1 MKLMA
6 LLRLTRMEHSAM
18 LVIAVLAAEM
28 IAGKLPGAWILL
40 LSFIS
45 PVFISMS
52 SFAVNDYFDLE
63 VDRINN
69 RKRPLV
75 TGEIKPTD
83 AIYITIL
90 SMLVGLAASAL
101 INWEVFVI
109 ALVFGTLA
117 LLYSYK
123 LKGVAFVGN
132 SYIAF
137 SMAIPFIYGSYVVS
151 GTLGDGIILI
161 FCMIFFS
168 GLAREIHGTIRDM
181 EGDSKA
187 RRIRSLPRIIGKM
200 SSAAIS
206 LLLYLIAIAI
216 SVYMFFKISPFKMN
230 PIYAMPIAITD
241 IMLAYTGIG
250 FLIKSD
256 RKFYDL
262 ARNLSLIAMG
272 LALLAIL
279 LAPI

>member
-1 MKLMA
+1 MRLMA

-28 IAGKLPGAWILL
+28 IAGRLPGAWILI
-40 LSFIS
+40 LSIVS

-63 VDRINN
+63 VDRMNN

-75 TGEIKPTD
+75 TGDMKPSD
-83 AIYITIL
+83 AVYITIL
-90 SMLVGLAASAL
+90 SMLIGLIASAL

-109 ALVFGTLA
+109 ALVFGILA

-123 LKGVAFVGN
+123 LKEIAFVGN

-151 GTLGDGIILI
+151 SELGNGIILI
-161 FCMIFFS
+161 FCMIFLS
-168 GLAREIHGTIRDM
+168 GLAREIHGTIRDI

-187 RRIRSLPRIIGKM
+187 RKIRSLPGIIGTM
-200 SSAAIS
+200 ASAAIA
-206 LLLYLIAIAI
+206 LLLYIIAIAI
-216 SVYMFFKISPFKMN
+216 SAYIFFRVAPFKMN
-230 PIYAMPIAITD
+230 LVYALPITITD

-250 FLIKSD
+250 FLVKSD
-256 RKFYDL
+256 RRFYDL
-262 ARNLSLIAMG
+262 ARNLSLVAMG
-272 LALLAIL
+272 LALIAIL

>member
-1 MKLMA
+1 MRLMA

-28 IAGKLPGAWILL
+28 IAGRLPGAWILI
-40 LSFIS
+40 LSIVS

-63 VDRINN
+63 VDRMNN

-75 TGEIKPTD
+75 TGDMKPSD
-83 AIYITIL
+83 AVYITIL
-90 SMLVGLAASAL
+90 SMLIGLVASAL

-109 ALVFGTLA
+109 ALVFGILA

-123 LKGVAFVGN
+123 LKEIAFVGN

-151 GTLGDGIILI
+151 SELGNGIILI
-161 FCMIFFS
+161 FCMIFLS
-168 GLAREIHGTIRDM
+168 GLAREIHGTIRDI

-187 RRIRSLPRIIGKM
+187 RKIRSLPGIIGTM
-200 SSAAIS
+200 ASAAIA
-206 LLLYLIAIAI
+206 LLLYIIAIAI
-216 SVYMFFKISPFKMN
+216 SAYIFFRVAPFKMN
-230 PIYAMPIAITD
+230 LVYALPITITD

-250 FLIKSD
+250 FLVKSD
-256 RKFYDL
+256 RRFYDL
-262 ARNLSLIAMG
+262 ARNLSLVAMG
-272 LALLAIL
+272 LALIAIL

>member
-1 MKLMA
+1 
-6 LLRLTRMEHSAM
+6 MEHSAM

-28 IAGKLPGAWILL
+28 IAGRLPGAWILI
-40 LSFIS
+40 LSIVS

-63 VDRINN
+63 VDRMNN

-75 TGEIKPTD
+75 TGDMKPSD
-83 AIYITIL
+83 AVYITIL
-90 SMLVGLAASAL
+90 SMLIGLVASAL

-109 ALVFGTLA
+109 ALVFGILA

-123 LKGVAFVGN
+123 LKEIAFVGN

-151 GTLGDGIILI
+151 SELGNGIILI
-161 FCMIFFS
+161 FCMIFLS
-168 GLAREIHGTIRDM
+168 GLAREIHGTIRDI

-187 RRIRSLPRIIGKM
+187 RKIRSLPGIIGTM
-200 SSAAIS
+200 ASAAIA
-206 LLLYLIAIAI
+206 LLLYIIAIAI
-216 SVYMFFKISPFKMN
+216 SAYIFFRVAPFKMN
-230 PIYAMPIAITD
+230 LVYALPITITD

-250 FLIKSD
+250 FLVKSD
-256 RKFYDL
+256 RRFYDL
-262 ARNLSLIAMG
+262 ARNLSLVAMG
-272 LALLAIL
+272 LALIAIL